1 MRFAIV
7 VILFVIRSSSPA
19 FTSSSSSSYSF
30 KSFDEDDEDDEDKFN
45 HKSNPKW
52 GLCDYHHVLHYL
64 SNLVIVPKAPLD
76 EVRSTS
82 SRGVRGSQA
91 YNGDIS

>member
-1 MRFAIV
+1 
-7 VILFVIRSSSPA
+7 LF
-19 FTSSSSSSYSF
+19 
-30 KSFDEDDEDDEDKFN
+30 
-45 HKSNPKW
+45 
-52 GLCDYHHVLHYL
+52 
-64 SNLVIVPKAPLD
+64 VPKAPLD